1 MLLSEDS
8 QLYRGIFW
16 ITDIDN
22 PYNNQLYF
30 QIPCNSDGIDDDFNG
45 YTSKNND
52 SHNHKN
58 LWTTLCSRLTNNKPY
73 NYYPRGRVEIAHGKA
88 TVYLSPHINVAD
100 IQDWII
106 DKFNLN
112 EHNGINKVKFIF
124 QAAKPR
130 SFSFVDVKIK
140 PKPT

>member
-1 MLLSEDS
+1 MLLNEGS

-30 QIPCNSDGIDDDFNG
+30 QIPCNSDGVDDNFDG
-45 YTSKNND
+45 YTSKNNS

-58 LWTTLCSRLTNNKPY
+58 LWTTLCSKLTNNKPY

-88 TVYLSPHINVAD
+88 TVYLSPHINIAD

-112 EHNGINKVKFIF
+112 EHNGINKVRFISDYSEHY
-124 QAAKPR
+124 KCYL
-130 SFSFVDVKIK
+130 DEEMI
-140 PKPT
+140 